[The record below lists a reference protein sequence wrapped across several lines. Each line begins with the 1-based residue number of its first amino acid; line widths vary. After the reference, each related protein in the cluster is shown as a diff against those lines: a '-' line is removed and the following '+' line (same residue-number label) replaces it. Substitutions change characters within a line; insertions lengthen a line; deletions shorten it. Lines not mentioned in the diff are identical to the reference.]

1 MACGSCGT
9 TCTRVVNVKLTASC
23 LRLAAPLLL
32 FDSELADWDGTSAT
46 MWRDKNFAHFG
57 YLFELFLAFLD
68 FLGAVKLILDSQL
81 LQRHDDLVQVVSA
94 AGARRLL
101 IQILRGQLLI
111 RVVISHIFVAV
122 TEGLAILLGAIHAG
136 HAV

>member
-1 MACGSCGT
+1 
-9 TCTRVVNVKLTASC
+9 
-23 LRLAAPLLL
+23 
-32 FDSELADWDGTSAT
+32 

-57 YLFELFLAFLD
+57 YLFELFLAFLHL
-68 FLGAVKLILDSQL
+68 LGGVLLILDSQL

-101 IQILRGQLLI
+101 IQVLRGQLLI

-122 TEGLAILLGAIHAG
+122 TERLAILLGAIHAG